1 MYYRVKM
8 GINVNIWNDKID
20 EWINGLI
27 GTQKFLNKAKNGEIL
42 SYELRKNLWFEFER
56 IENEFNEKFLKILNQ
71 VDYNKIEKIIRLM
84 KIVNDDLIK
93 YAKINLK

>member
-1 MYYRVKM
+1 MSYRVKI
-8 GINVNIWNDKID
+8 GININIWNDKID

-42 SYELRKNLWFEFER
+42 SYELRKNLWYEFER
-56 IENEFNEKFLKILNQ
+56 IVNEFNEKFLKILNQ

-93 YAKINLK
+93 YAKINLR